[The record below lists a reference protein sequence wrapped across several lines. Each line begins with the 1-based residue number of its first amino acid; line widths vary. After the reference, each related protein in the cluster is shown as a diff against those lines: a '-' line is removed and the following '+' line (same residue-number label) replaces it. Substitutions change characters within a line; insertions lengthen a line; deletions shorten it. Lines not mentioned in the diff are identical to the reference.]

1 MTRPDARTLRH
12 IEAMAIHSTE
22 RHWALV
28 PPELARRLRP
38 RTARIGDAFLTLAA
52 GSDALRMNRVIGL
65 GHQGLARESMVDE
78 IIDVYRGARLGRFS
92 VMIGPGPQAGS
103 IQRWLLA
110 RGFAPHGGHSLLAR
124 PCSVAIPAVP
134 SRVRVVRANQG
145 HADAILA
152 IHERCF
158 ALPPSRRSWG
168 RASLRSAGQ
177 EQYLAT
183 VGRTV
188 VAAGTLRIDGDLAWI
203 GGGATLTRWR
213 RHGAHHALIVA
224 RLRRAARRG
233 CGWVWVETALPV
245 PGRPQGSRRNL
256 TRLGFEE
263 VCEKPVF
270 VWVARRRS

>member
-1 MTRPDARTLRH
+1 MTRPDARTLRN

-65 GHQGLARESMVDE
+65 GHQGLARESMIDE
-78 IIDVYRGARLGRFS
+78 IIDVYRDAKLGRFGF
-92 VMIGPGPQAGS
+92 MIGPGPQAGS
-103 IQRWLLA
+103 IRRWLLA
-110 RGFAPHGGHSLLAR
+110 RGFAPRGGHSLLAR
-124 PCSVAIPAVP
+124 PCSVAIPALP
-134 SRVRVVRANQG
+134 FGVRVVRATTG
-145 HADAILA
+145 HEDAILA

-158 ALPPSRRSWG
+158 ALPPSRRIWG

-177 EQYLAT
+177 EQYVAM

-188 VAAGTLRIDGDLAWI
+188 VGAGTLRIDGNLAWM

-213 RHGAHHALIVA
+213 RRGAHHGLIVA

-233 CGWVWVETALPV
+233 CAWVWVETALPV

-256 TRLGFEE
+256 MRLGFEE

-270 VWVARRRS
+270 VWVAPQRS